1 MPERV
6 DWQGVFPATTTQFRS
21 DESLDL
27 EATAAHLRTLLDA
40 GVDGLIVLGTLGE
53 ATVLEPEE
61 KRDLLRMAV
70 ATAEGRV
77 PVLAG
82 VAETSTAQ
90 AARFAADAQRLGA
103 DGLMVL
109 PALVYTSDRRETEA
123 HFRSVARA
131 SDLPVMIYNNPVA
144 YKVDVPPE
152 SFQALA
158 DEPTLVAIKESSDD
172 PRRITDIVNLT
183 GDRYR
188 LFCGV
193 DDLAFEAAVLG
204 CVGWVAGLVNAFP
217 EESVRLWRLLRE
229 KRHEEALALYRWFM
243 PVLHLDTHVKLV
255 QYIKLAQAMAG
266 HGSETVR
273 QPRLPLTGDER
284 IHVASVIERALESR
298 GREAAE

>member
-1 MPERV
+1 MADPV
-6 DWQGVFPATTTQFRS
+6 NWQGVYPAVTTQFRG
-21 DESLDL
+21 DQTLDL
-27 EATAAHLRTLLDA
+27 EATAAHLRMLLDA
-40 GVDGLIVLGTLGE
+40 GVHGLVMLGTLGE
-53 ATVLEPEE
+53 STVLEPPE
-61 KRDLLRMAV
+61 KRHILKMAV
-70 ATAEGRV
+70 DTAAGRV

-82 VAETSTAQ
+82 VAENSTAM
-90 AARFAADAQRLGA
+90 ACRFAEDAQAPGA

-109 PALVYTSDRRETEA
+109 PAMVYNSDRAETEA
-123 HFRSVARA
+123 HFRTVARA
-131 SDLPVMIYNNPVA
+131 TDLPIMVYNNPVA
-144 YKVDVPPE
+144 YKVDLGPE

-183 GDRYR
+183 GERYQ

-193 DDLAFEAAVLG
+193 DDLAFEAAALG

-217 EESVRLWRLLRE
+217 AETVRLWELLRSQ
-229 KRHEEALALYRWFM
+229 RYDEALALYRWFT
-243 PVLHLDTHVKLV
+243 PVLHLDTDVKLV

-284 IHVASVIERALESR
+284 TRIAATIERALESR
-298 GREAAE
+298 RVGGAT

>member
-1 MPERV
+1 MPEQV
-6 DWQGVFPATTTQFRS
+6 DWQGVFPAATTQFRG

-53 ATVLEPEE
+53 STVLEPEE
-61 KRDLLRMAV
+61 KRDVLRTAIE
-70 ATAEGRV
+70 TAEGRV

-82 VAETSTAQ
+82 VAENSTAM

-123 HFRSVARA
+123 HFRAVARA
-131 SDLPVMIYNNPVA
+131 SDLPIMVYNNPVA

-158 DEPTLVAIKESSDD
+158 DEPTLVGIKESSDD

-193 DDLAFEAAVLG
+193 DDLAYEAAVLG

-217 EESVRLWRLLRE
+217 EETVRLWRLLRE
-229 KRHEEALALYRWFM
+229 QRHDEALALYRWFM
-243 PVLHLDTHVKLV
+243 PALHLDTHVKLV